1 MLPPW
6 PELSWKAPIP
16 SIDDDT
22 WPAITIIGILL
33 LYFFSS
39 TNVYKSLYRK
49 INEEKNIVED
59 ENKRLQTIIDKY
71 DKQVKISTGTLK
83 NNQDSLQ
90 VARDD
95 LQKLRLEN
103 TELKHQVETLETRT
117 EELYAQVNTMV

>member
-1 MLPPW
+1 MDNFL
-6 PELSWKAPIP
+6 LIS
-16 SIDDDT
+16 
-22 WPAITIIGILL
+22 IIGILL

-49 INEEKNIVED
+49 VNEEKNIVEE
-59 ENKRLQTIIDKY
+59 ENKKLQGIIDRY
-71 DKQVKISTGTLK
+71 EKQVKVSTGTLK
-83 NNQDSLQ
+83 NNQETLQ

-103 TELKHQVETLETRT
+103 TELKHEVESLQKRT

>member
-1 MLPPW
+1 MDNFL
-6 PELSWKAPIP
+6 L
-16 SIDDDT
+16 
-22 WPAITIIGILL
+22 ITIIGILL

-49 INEEKNIVED
+49 INEEKNIVEE
-59 ENKRLQTIIDKY
+59 ENKKLHSIIDRY
-71 DKQVKISTGTLK
+71 DKQVKVSSGTLR
-83 NNQDSLQ
+83 NNQESLQ

-103 TELKHQVETLETRT
+103 TELKHQVETLESRT